1 MHLDRDET
9 APSNDVSS
17 RFGRRLKQLRLERA
31 LTQVDMAR
39 RFGIDRSFISAV
51 ERGKKS
57 VSLPTLEV
65 MALGFDLSLS
75 DLMRTI

>member
-1 MHLDRDET
+1 
-9 APSNDVSS
+9 
-17 RFGRRLKQLRLERA
+17 LKQLRLERA